1 MNAPISAQQL
11 LASARPRSAS
21 WVATNVSRGQWAVH
35 ACLRVVGVKHGAL
48 APAPAGAFVLL
59 NAVPFTAHLRDEHAA
74 IGAAALD
81 DLDADHLAEAV
92 RGSRSQGEP
101 PWQGA
106 TARFMRETATPRP
119 DGGFFVSITLPPGID
134 TTAVR
139 EAAAKRAL
147 NLADGLAFFPEG
159 GGQRSLRLPF
169 CALTPAEIEE
179 GIRRL

>member
-1 MNAPISAQQL
+1 MLYAPRL
-11 LASARPRSAS
+11 D
-21 WVATNVSRGQWAVH
+21 T
-35 ACLRVVGVKHGAL
+35 CLGAI
-48 APAPAGAFVLL
+48 
-59 NAVPFTAHLRDEHAA
+59 D
-74 IGAAALD
+74 
-81 DLDADHLAEAV
+81 
-92 RGSRSQGEP
+92 
-101 PWQGA
+101 
-106 TARFMRETATPRP
+106 RFMPETATTRP

-179 GIRRL
+179 GIRRLAGSVANVLRAA